1 MAAAM
6 AGGSSKKNATTTTK
20 GPVTTTEDASEGPK
34 VKTGFAVL
42 ILEDGNVYVERT
54 PQVLSIPLERE
65 ATLVEVRRYASDILM
80 DLQAQAAAEYTL
92 MRFAAA
98 NKAQKA
104 DPVTE

>member
-1 MAAAM
+1 
-6 AGGSSKKNATTTTK
+6 
-20 GPVTTTEDASEGPK
+20 
-34 VKTGFAVL
+34 
-42 ILEDGNVYVERT
+42 
-54 PQVLSIPLERE
+54 
-65 ATLVEVRRYASDILM
+65 M